1 MGRRDESPAAAR
13 PPGTRVSPAPSR
25 CTDHGRGRGT
35 AHRRTA
41 AGRGLAAAHRDVAR
55 QPAAL
60 ARRLPRGHRLML
72 VLGIE
77 TCTPSS
83 SVCLA
88 NENGLLAGAALGRGN
103 AHGEFV
109 VPAIDFCLRQAR
121 LPMDAVAGIA
131 VSLGPGLFTGM
142 RVGIATAQMLGHA
155 RRLPVVGLN
164 SLDLLAFP
172 VRHARRM
179 VCSVLDAKR
188 GELFWAF
195 YRSAPGGVQRV
206 TEFRVGPPPKLA
218 GEIEAV
224 RDDVLCIGD
233 GALAQRALVES
244 TGAEVGSS
252 SMAYP
257 TAQSLVELA
266 LPRFIR
272 EETQRPEDLRP
283 IYIRKADARINWQ
296 NRGALHGGRSAAPA
310 RGA

>member
-1 MGRRDESPAAAR
+1 
-13 PPGTRVSPAPSR
+13 
-25 CTDHGRGRGT
+25 
-35 AHRRTA
+35 
-41 AGRGLAAAHRDVAR
+41 
-55 QPAAL
+55 
-60 ARRLPRGHRLML
+60 ML

-77 TCTPSS
+77 TCTPHT

-88 NENGLLAGAALGRGN
+88 TENGLLASCALGRGS

-109 VPAIDFCLRQAR
+109 APAIAFCLDHAQV
-121 LPMDAVAGIA
+121 PISSVHGIA

-142 RVGIATAQMLGHA
+142 RVGIATAQMLAHA

-172 VRHARRM
+172 VRHVRRLI
-179 VCSVLDAKR
+179 CSVLDARR

-206 TEFRVGPPPKLA
+206 TEFRVGPPEKLA
-218 GEIEAV
+218 GEIEALP
-224 RDDVLCIGD
+224 DDVVCIGD
-233 GALAQRALVES
+233 GALAQRSLLES
-244 TGAEVGSS
+244 TGAEVGSA

-257 TAQSLVELA
+257 TAHALVELS

-272 EETQRPEDLRP
+272 EETQRPEELRP

-296 NRGALHGGRSAAPA
+296 NRGALHGGKAVA
-310 RGA
+310 GGG

>member
-1 MGRRDESPAAAR
+1 
-13 PPGTRVSPAPSR
+13 
-25 CTDHGRGRGT
+25 
-35 AHRRTA
+35 
-41 AGRGLAAAHRDVAR
+41 
-55 QPAAL
+55 
-60 ARRLPRGHRLML
+60 ML

-77 TCTPSS
+77 TCTPTS

-88 NENGLLAGAALGRGN
+88 NEQGLVAGAALGRGN

-109 VPAIDFCLRQAR
+109 APAIDFCLRHAQ
-121 LPMDAVAGIA
+121 LDMDAVAGIA

-142 RVGIATAQMLGHA
+142 RVGIATAQMLAHS

-172 VRHARRM
+172 VRHARRL

-195 YRSAPGGVQRV
+195 YRSAPGGMQRV
-206 TEFRVGPPPKLA
+206 TEFRVGPPEKLA

-224 RDDVLCIGD
+224 LDDVLCIGD
-233 GALAQRALVES
+233 GALAHRALLES
-244 TGAEVGSS
+244 TRAEVGSPA
-252 SMAYP
+252 MAYP

-266 LPRFIR
+266 LPRFFR

-283 IYIRKADARINWQ
+283 VYIRKADAKINWQ
-296 NRGALHGGRSAAPA
+296 NRGALYGGRPQTPA
-310 RGA
+310 GDG